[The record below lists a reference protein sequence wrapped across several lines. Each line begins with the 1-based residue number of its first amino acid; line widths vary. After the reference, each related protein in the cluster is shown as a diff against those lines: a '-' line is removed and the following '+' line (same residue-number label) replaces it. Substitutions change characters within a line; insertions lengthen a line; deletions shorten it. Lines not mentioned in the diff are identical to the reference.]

1 MAKEQKPPIHFVFNN
16 VTPILRNRKKL
27 KGFINHLFQKEG
39 KRINHLNYIFCSD
52 QALLQINQK
61 YLNHDFYTDVISFNL
76 THKQSEIIA
85 EVYISLDRVKENA
98 KIFKTTLQD
107 ELHRVIFHGSL
118 HLCGYK
124 DKTQK
129 EIKIMRDKE
138 NELLQNYFTT

>member
-1 MAKEQKPPIHFVFNN
+1 MAKEQKPPIYFVFND

-27 KGFINHLFQKEG
+27 KGFINRLFQKEG

-52 QALLQINQK
+52 QALLQINWK

-76 THKQSEIIA
+76 SHMQSQIIA

-98 KIFKTTLQD
+98 KIFKTTIQD
-107 ELHRVIFHGSL
+107 ELHRVIFHGTL

-138 NELLQNYFTT
+138 NELLQNYFIT